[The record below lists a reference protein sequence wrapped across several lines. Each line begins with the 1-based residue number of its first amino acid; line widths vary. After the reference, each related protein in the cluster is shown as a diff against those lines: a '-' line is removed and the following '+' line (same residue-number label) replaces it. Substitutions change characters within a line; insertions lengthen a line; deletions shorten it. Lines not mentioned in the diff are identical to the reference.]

1 MSRFSALLLG
11 IGTGVAAAIVAAFVH
26 ADRLLLFGVLV
37 PYGLVLALTLVVLA
51 LVWINRLC
59 QTRFAGMGFVLAW
72 VLVTLRL
79 AIETS
84 GGDLVFTVTWYS
96 TTYILAGAIGLAM
109 AATLPVL
116 KPKSGHSRK
125 PSEIDNSPNKS
136 VE

>member
-11 IGTGVAAAIVAAFVH
+11 IGTGVAAAVVAAFVH

-116 KPKSGHSRK
+116 KPKLGHFRA
-125 PSEIDNSPNKS
+125 PSEIDNSQEK
-136 VE
+136 VG

>member
-26 ADRLLLFGVLV
+26 ADRLLLFGVVV
-37 PYGLVLALTLVVLA
+37 PYGLVLSLALVVLT

-59 QTRFAGMGFVLAW
+59 QTRFAGIGFVMAW

-84 GGDLVFTVTWYS
+84 GGDLVFMVTWYS
-96 TTYILAGAIGLAM
+96 TTYILAGA
-109 AATLPVL
+109 V
-116 KPKSGHSRK
+116 
-125 PSEIDNSPNKS
+125 
-136 VE
+136 